1 MKKYHPLHVL
11 TVIALLTGVLCGC
24 ATSSECTTPACV
36 SDTKLT
42 AAVQEQLS
50 QHREL
55 AAPNH
60 VYVKSKNGVVYL
72 SGQVATDVQR
82 ETAESTARATPG
94 VSKVVNS
101 ISLTY
106 QGR

>member
-1 MKKYHPLHVL
+1 MKRYHPLHVL
-11 TVIALLTGVLCGC
+11 AVIALLTGVLAGC

-36 SDTKLT
+36 SDTKLS
-42 AAVQEQLS
+42 AAVQAQLS
-50 QHREL
+50 QHPEL
-55 AAPNH
+55 AAPNQ

-72 SGQVATDVQR
+72 TGQVATDVQR
-82 ETAESTARATPG
+82 QTAESAVRATPG

>member
-11 TVIALLTGVLCGC
+11 AVIALLTGVLAGC
-24 ATSSECTTPACV
+24 ASECTTPACV
-36 SDTKLT
+36 SDTKLS
-42 AAVQEQLS
+42 AAVQAQLS

-55 AAPNH
+55 APPNH

-72 SGQVATDVQR
+72 TGQVATDVQR
-82 ETAESTARATPG
+82 ETAESAARATPG
-94 VSKVVNS
+94 VTKVVNS
-101 ISLTY
+101 IALTY